1 MAVRESMSKR
11 LDAAVVGEIFVD
23 HILHGFAHWPT
34 LGEEIYCDQ
43 YVREIGGG
51 TANTACALAKLGRKT
66 AIFGCVG
73 TDDAAW
79 INARLAD
86 FGVVADGLLTFEG
99 PSGVTVGVSTAEDRT
114 FFTFPGANRRLPELL
129 RSGVFHK
136 ALAEA
141 RHVHFACP
149 ISWEI
154 AAELFPELHAAGCTL
169 SLDAGWHPE
178 WLRAP
183 ETARLL
189 EMVDWFFP
197 NEKEGARISGLIGG
211 FSQPAEILQQLA
223 SGTVLKLG
231 SKGAAML
238 HKGRLLTAAAPST
251 IVIDSTGAGD
261 AFDAGFLDAF
271 LYGGDAGEWL
281 RRGVRCG
288 TLSTRAAGALAGL
301 PERVEL

>member
-34 LGEEIYCDQ
+34 LGEAIYCDQ

-73 TDDAAW
+73 TDDTAW
-79 INARLAD
+79 VHARLAA

-129 RSGVFHK
+129 RSRVFHK
-136 ALAEA
+136 ALTEA

-169 SLDAGWHPE
+169 SLDAGLHPE

-183 ETARLL
+183 ETAKLL
-189 EMVDWFFP
+189 KMVDWLFP
-197 NEKEGARISGLIGG
+197 NEKEGAWITGL
-211 FSQPAEILQQLA
+211 SKPVDILQRLGG
-223 SGTVLKLG
+223 GTVLKLG

-238 HKGRLLTAAAPST
+238 HKGRLLTAAAPSS

-271 LYGGDAGEWL
+271 LDGGDAGEWL

-301 PERVEL
+301 PEREEL

>member
-1 MAVRESMSKR
+1 MAIRKSMSKR

-23 HILHGFAHWPT
+23 HILHGFTHWPT

-66 AIFGCVG
+66 AIFGSVG

-79 INARLAD
+79 VGARLAA
-86 FGVVADGLLTFEG
+86 FGVAADGLLATEG
-99 PSGVTVGVSTAEDRT
+99 SSGVTVGVSTSEDRT

-129 RSGVFHK
+129 RSR
-136 ALAEA
+136 ALHEALSEA

-149 ISWEI
+149 IAWEI
-154 AAELFPELHAAGCTL
+154 AATLFADLHAAGCTI
-169 SLDAGWHPE
+169 SLDAGWHPQ

-183 ETARLL
+183 ETAKLL
-189 EMVDWFFP
+189 AVVDWFFP
-197 NEKEGARISGLIGG
+197 NEKEGTWITGLAE
-211 FSQPAEILQQLA
+211 PEEILQRFT

-231 SKGAAML
+231 SKGAAMRDD
-238 HKGRLLTAAAPST
+238 GRVLMAAAPASMVVDT
-251 IVIDSTGAGD
+251 TGAGD

-271 LYGGDAGEWL
+271 LDGGGAAEWL
-281 RRGVRCG
+281 RRGVHCG

-301 PERVEL
+301 PEREEL

>member
-1 MAVRESMSKR
+1 MSKR

-23 HILHGFAHWPT
+23 HILHGFKRWPT

-66 AIFGCVG
+66 AIYGCVG
-73 TDDAAW
+73 SDDKVW
-79 INARLAD
+79 LRERLSA
-86 FGVVADGLLTFEG
+86 FGVIDNGLVAVEG
-99 PSGVTVGVSTAEDRT
+99 TSGVTIGVSTAEDRT
-114 FFTFPGANRRLPELL
+114 FFTFPGANRMLPDQL
-129 RSGVFHK
+129 RSR
-136 ALAEA
+136 ALAETLADA

-154 AAELFPELHAAGCTL
+154 AVTLFAELHAAGCTV
-169 SLDAGWHPE
+169 SLDTGWHPE

-183 ETARLL
+183 ETAKLL
-189 EMVDWFFP
+189 KMVDWFFP
-197 NEKEGARISGLIGG
+197 NEKEGAWITGLVE
-211 FSQPAEILQQLA
+211 PVEILQHLG

-231 SKGAAML
+231 SNGAAML
-238 HKGRLLTAAAPST
+238 HAGRLLTASAPISS
-251 IVIDSTGAGD
+251 VVDSTGAGD

-271 LYGGDAGEWL
+271 LDSGDAAAWL
-281 RRGVRCG
+281 RRGVQCG

-301 PERVEL
+301 PTREEL

>member
-1 MAVRESMSKR
+1 MAIRESMSKR

-23 HILHGFAHWPT
+23 HILHGFTHWPT

-51 TANTACALAKLGRKT
+51 TANTACALAKLGRET
-66 AIFGCVG
+66 TIFGCVG
-73 TDDAAW
+73 SEDAAW
-79 INARLAD
+79 INTRLAA
-86 FGVVADGLLTFEG
+86 FGVKADHLMTAEG
-99 PSGVTVGVSTAEDRT
+99 SSGVTVGVSTAEDRT
-114 FFTFPGANRRLPELL
+114 FFTFPGANRRLAELL
-129 RSGVFHK
+129 QSRAFNQ
-136 ALAEA
+136 ALTEA

-149 ISWEI
+149 ISSQVATI
-154 AAELFPELHAAGCTL
+154 LFPELRAAGCTI

-183 ETARLL
+183 ETARSL

-197 NEKEGARISGLIGG
+197 NEKEGAWITGLAE
-211 FSQPAEILQQLA
+211 PPEILQRL
-223 SGTVLKLG
+223 GRNTVLKIG

-238 HKGRLLTAAAPST
+238 DNGRLLTAAAPFAT
-251 IVIDSTGAGD
+251 VIDSTGAGD

-271 LYGGDAGEWL
+271 LDGGDAAEWL

-301 PERVEL
+301 PERREL

>member
-34 LGEEIYCDQ
+34 LGEEIYCDR

-79 INARLAD
+79 VKARLAA

-114 FFTFPGANRRLPELL
+114 FFTFPGANLRLPELF
-129 RSGVFHK
+129 RSRAWHE

-154 AAELFPELHAAGCTL
+154 AAELFPELHVAGCTL

-178 WLRAP
+178 WLQAP
-183 ETARLL
+183 ETAKLL
-189 EMVDWFFP
+189 KMVDWFFP
-197 NEKEGARISGLIGG
+197 NEKEGAWITRLSK
-211 FSQPAEILQQLA
+211 PVEILQQLGG
-223 SGTVLKLG
+223 GTVLKLG
-231 SKGAAML
+231 AKGAAML
-238 HKGRLLTAAAPST
+238 HKGRLLTAAAPSST
-251 IVIDSTGAGD
+251 VIDSTGAGD

-271 LYGGDAGEWL
+271 LDGGDAGEWL

-301 PERVEL
+301 PEREEL